1 MSEKLADL
9 GIDVFYH
16 TSVGDNMN
24 RIVDAIRIASKRSNI
39 VIMTG
44 GLGPTADDLTKEALA
59 QYLNLPLVIIPEEI
73 DKLKAHLASRRIT
86 MLESHKKQAAFL
98 PGSSILNNDYGT
110 APGMAIKRDNC
121 GYIVLPGPPREMEA
135 MFLNYTVP
143 WITENMLGAGYH
155 KLFSKLLKFA
165 GISESR
171 LEEALKDLIENQTAP
186 TLATYVG
193 LGEVHLRIS
202 AKAADENN
210 FNEIIKPVLNE
221 VLKRVG
227 TYIIAE
233 DNITVIDKAIQILK
247 DRKLRISTAESCTA
261 GLLSASFTEIP
272 GSSEFY
278 MGSIVAYS
286 NQIKE
291 KLLHVPASILQEYGA
306 VSEQTALA
314 MARSV
319 RKLTGTDIGIAT
331 TGIAGPDG
339 GSEEKPVGMVCIALS
354 TQEKELVEVNYF
366 KGKREYIRRI
376 SVKAAQ
382 VLLFKYLKEV

>member
-24 RIVDAIRIASKRSNI
+24 RIVDAIRIAGKRSNI

-59 QYLNLPLVIIPEEI
+59 QYLNLPLVIVPEEI
-73 DKLKAHLASRRIT
+73 DKLKAHLASRRIP

-98 PGSSILNNDYGT
+98 PGSTILNNDYGT
-110 APGMAIKRDNC
+110 APGMAIKHDNC
-121 GYIVLPGPPREMEA
+121 GYIVLPGPPREMET

-165 GISESR
+165 GITESR
-171 LEEALKDLIENQTAP
+171 LEDSLKDLIENQTAP

-202 AKAADENN
+202 AKAADETD
-210 FNEIIKPVLNE
+210 FHEIIKPVLNE

-233 DNITVIDKAIQILK
+233 DNVTVIDRIMQILK

-278 MGSIVAYS
+278 MGSIIAYS

-319 RKLTGTDIGIAT
+319 RQLTGTDIGIAT

-339 GSEEKPVGMVCIALS
+339 GSEEKPVGMVYIALS
-354 TQEKELVEVNYF
+354 TPEKEMVEVNYF

-382 VLLFKYLKEV
+382 VLLFKHLKEV